1 MFGDYTIGGT
11 IFVDT
16 PGFISEEWEM
26 EMRAYDGDLSRVWLD
41 CIVPICSQ
49 KYYKSYFTHGLISA
63 YGIVSSDKKTIT
75 IPVPQETSAWLSDL
89 FAKYKDDDYYWV
101 YKLDN
106 TTGDFITTPGNIV
119 FTKQA
124 DGTYKAA
131 DFDYF
136 GVTSY
141 GETGE
146 GCSTFSVTFGTVIL
160 RKNNKRCQVCHGQF
174 LAIVGSGG
182 GLFGHSYIESIT
194 CGHEK

>member
-1 MFGDYTIGGT
+1 
-11 IFVDT
+11 
-16 PGFISEEWEM
+16 
-26 EMRAYDGDLSRVWLD
+26 MRAYDGDLSRVWLD

-63 YGIVSSDKKTIT
+63 YGIVSSDKKTIS

-89 FAKYKDDDYYWV
+89 FAKYKDDDHYWV
-101 YKLDN
+101 YKFDN
-106 TTGDFITTPGNIV
+106 AAGDFITTPGNIV

-141 GETGE
+141 GETG
-146 GCSTFSVTFGTVIL
+146 GMFYYFCNVWDCYF
-160 RKNNKRCQVCHGQF
+160 KK
-174 LAIVGSGG
+174 
-182 GLFGHSYIESIT
+182 
-194 CGHEK
+194 K